1 MRSSPPRPS
10 GRWATTSGQ
19 VDCLVTGTSLPD
31 QLMPNHA
38 VMVHGE
44 LGWPRLEVVACAGIC
59 LAGTTAL
66 KHAWLSVRA
75 GDARRAV
82 ATGSELASAV
92 MRGSNFEAELEHKL
106 EALEARPELAF
117 EKDFLRWM
125 LSDGAGAVLLE
136 REPRGPLSLR
146 VEWIDLSSAAH
157 ELPVCMYAG
166 ADKNAEGGL
175 DGWARTSP
183 ADWQR
188 DSTFA
193 VKQDV
198 RLLNENIVRATLG
211 EPLAAVIEKRGLKSK
226 DIDWF
231 LPHLSSN
238 YFVEPVSRC
247 LEAMGFAIPRE
258 RWFSNLAQKGNTGSA
273 SPYIMLD
280 ELFRSGPHP
289 TRPQAPDVRAR
300 KRPLLQRLHLHG
312 GRVARRRFAYRCP
325 PAGRPGRRP
334 DMDLDAVPQEGN
346 ATLDGHAKLMYARDA
361 QGRVVTTTSRGWE
374 AEEIVTS
381 HAVDVLVEQ
390 AQAAKERVKAGLA
403 SPLEYWMYE
412 RRMDVALLSQTSGF
426 WQWRVRRHLLP
437 RHFAAL
443 SQAQLLRYAD
453 ALGLPIPTLQGLP

>member
-1 MRSSPPRPS
+1 MTTDVFLTRTAAFLPFSPVSNEDIEEVLGRIGGKVSRARRLILRSNGIQSRHYAID
-10 GRWATTSGQ
+10 RATGQ
-19 VDCLVTGTSLPD
+19 LAMTNAQLTAAAIRALGDDIGPVDCLATGTSLPD

-59 LAGTTAL
+59 LAGAAAL

-92 MRGSNFEAELEHKL
+92 MRGINFEAELEHKI
-106 EALEARPELAF
+106 EALEARPEIAF

-136 REPRGPLSLR
+136 RAPRGPLSLR
-146 VEWIDLSSAAH
+146 VEWIELSSAAH

-166 ADKNAEGGL
+166 ADKNAQGGL

-198 RLLNENIVRATLG
+198 RLLNDNIVRATLT
-211 EPLAAVIEKRGLKSK
+211 EPLAAIIERRGLKTD

-231 LPHLSSN
+231 LPHLSSH
-238 YFVEPVSRC
+238 YFVEPVAAS
-247 LEAMGFAIPRE
+247 LASLGLPIPRE
-258 RWFSNLAQKGNTGSA
+258 RWFSNLATKGNTGSA

-280 ELFRSGPHP
+280 ELFRSG
-289 TRPQAPDVRAR
+289 RI
-300 KRPLLQRLHLHG
+300 
-312 GRVARRRFAYRCP
+312 
-325 PAGRPGRRP
+325 RPGQKLL
-334 DMDLDAVPQEGN
+334 MFVPES
-346 ATLDGHAKLMYARDA
+346 
-361 QGRVVTTTSRGWE
+361 GRFS
-374 AEEIVTS
+374 
-381 HAVDVLVEQ
+381 
-390 AQAAKERVKAGLA
+390 
-403 SPLEYWMYE
+403 
-412 RRMDVALLSQTSGF
+412 SGF
-426 WQWRVRRHLLP
+426 IYLEAV
-437 RHFAAL
+437 
-443 SQAQLLRYAD
+443 
-453 ALGLPIPTLQGLP
+453 

>member
-1 MRSSPPRPS
+1 MTSDVFLTRTAAFLPFSPVSNEDIEEVLGRIAGKASRARRLILRSNGIQSRHYAID
-10 GRWATTSGQ
+10 RATGQ
-19 VDCLVTGTSLPD
+19 LAMTNAQLTASAIRGLGDDIGPVDCLATGTSLPD

-59 LAGTTAL
+59 LAGTAAL
-66 KHAWLSVRA
+66 KHAWLSVRS

-92 MRGSNFEAELEHKL
+92 MRGSRFEAELEHKL
-106 EALEARPELAF
+106 EALEERPELAF

-146 VEWIDLSSAAH
+146 IDWIDLSSAAH

-175 DGWARTSP
+175 DGWARTAP
-183 ADWQR
+183 ADWHR

-198 RLLNENIVRATLG
+198 RLLNDNIVRATLA
-211 EPLAAVIEKRGLKSK
+211 EPLAAVIEKRGLKSQ

-247 LEAMGFAIPRE
+247 LDAMGFSIPRE
-258 RWFSNLAQKGNTGSA
+258 RWFSNLSRKGNTGSA

-280 ELFRSGPHP
+280 ELFRSGRIQPGH
-289 TRPQAPDVRAR
+289 
-300 KRPLLQRLHLHG
+300 KLLMFVPES
-312 GRVARRRFAYRCP
+312 GRF
-325 PAGRPGRRP
+325 
-334 DMDLDAVPQEGN
+334 
-346 ATLDGHAKLMYARDA
+346 
-361 QGRVVTTTSRGWE
+361 S
-374 AEEIVTS
+374 
-381 HAVDVLVEQ
+381 
-390 AQAAKERVKAGLA
+390 
-403 SPLEYWMYE
+403 
-412 RRMDVALLSQTSGF
+412 SGF
-426 WQWRVRRHLLP
+426 IHMEAV
-437 RHFAAL
+437 
-443 SQAQLLRYAD
+443 
-453 ALGLPIPTLQGLP
+453 